1 MIHTLDRLY
10 RPENDGDEWRVFE
23 LLNQLQTMGVE
34 VAWVDTTIPSEGP
47 LSSIFMFLDSWRS
60 GRERRQMVEQSV
72 RGKREKARRGKVVNP
87 HSLPKWLR
95 YDRSTEQVEL
105 DEEWTQV
112 GRLLFHLVGEEGLTL
127 RAASRHFRT
136 LGIRSPSGDSVWQ
149 ATTIRNWLSNPAAK
163 GEYHQLRYE
172 RKSGGKG
179 RRERPPEEHFVLK
192 VPPLVNEELW
202 EGARRRLQRNKTLA
216 SRNTRREYLL
226 RGLVICRQCSKH
238 MSGRRRCIWSPA
250 RVRW

>member
-60 GRERRQMVEQSV
+60 GRERRQMVERSV

-127 RAASRHFRT
+127 RASEPALPDPRYSVAEWRFGVAGDDDAQLAIESRGEGRIPPAALREKERRQRASRASSRRA
-136 LGIRSPSGDSVWQ
+136 LRAQG
-149 ATTIRNWLSNPAAK
+149 APA
-163 GEYHQLRYE
+163 GE
-172 RKSGGKG
+172 
-179 RRERPPEEHFVLK
+179 
-192 VPPLVNEELW
+192 
-202 EGARRRLQRNKTLA
+202 
-216 SRNTRREYLL
+216 
-226 RGLVICRQCSKH
+226 
-238 MSGRRRCIWSPA
+238 
-250 RVRW
+250 